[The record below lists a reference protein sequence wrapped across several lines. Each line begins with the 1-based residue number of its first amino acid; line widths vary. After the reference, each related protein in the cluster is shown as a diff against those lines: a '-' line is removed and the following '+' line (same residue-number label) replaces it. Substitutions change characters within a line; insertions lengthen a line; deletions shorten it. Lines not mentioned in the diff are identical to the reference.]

1 MPPAGTA
8 AFGVSGSL
16 PEVCRELS
24 GIPKTRTSESP
35 KTASTQDFPNYSHLL
50 SGRSQGR
57 DLAMHVTYRSYLT
70 AGVAALG
77 AGAIALAPVQPIPN
91 HLALAQDKAVA
102 TLAVNLASTIDPIT
116 PWVDTFETSLENIKA
131 LIAFNASDPA
141 PLIRT
146 IVANQLTYLQAL
158 PDFQFIGESIVNNI
172 QTFFQSP
179 WWNSEGAPIIN
190 GTLASD
196 YISGT
201 QTVSGLTVLYNN
213 QRSIYNVVAP
223 LLAAQG
229 PEWLQ
234 PVLEFTAT
242 PYSAKA
248 IGLLSPLLS
257 SVVQLTRS
265 FTAVGQYFQDG
276 DVIGAINELINIPA
290 NVTNAS
296 LNGAG
301 LLDLTEVVKNIVPPA
316 IAALITSFGAN
327 LGGLISPPV
336 PYDGSLT
343 NANRPPTVYTA
354 GTLFDVVQTNAVGGL
369 AQTTGLPVG
378 WVESVIGVKQFVA
391 KNLLVAPPTATAAV
405 TPKAAASSEDAA
417 PIVDVPVVADA
428 PEAPPAVTDVPDEVD
443 SVAPVAN
450 EARQSAEAPA
460 PRAVSAP
467 GARKSAAAG
476 NDTGS
481 ARASHK
487 GVRGKHTR

>member
-1 MPPAGTA
+1 
-8 AFGVSGSL
+8 
-16 PEVCRELS
+16 
-24 GIPKTRTSESP
+24 
-35 KTASTQDFPNYSHLL
+35 
-50 SGRSQGR
+50 
-57 DLAMHVTYRSYLT
+57 MHVTYRSYLT

-102 TLAVNLASTIDPIT
+102 TLAVNLASSIDPIT
-116 PWVDTFETSLENIKA
+116 PWVDTFETSLDNIKT
-131 LIAFNASDPA
+131 LIAFYASDPF

-146 IVANQLTYLQAL
+146 IGANQLTYLQAL
-158 PDFQFIGESIVNNI
+158 PDFQFIGQSILNTI

-179 WWNSEGAPIIN
+179 WWNSEGTPIIN
-190 GTLASD
+190 GTLASE

-213 QRSIYNVVAP
+213 QRSIYSVVAP

-316 IAALITSFGAN
+316 IASLITSFGVN

-336 PYDGSLT
+336 PYNGSLT
-343 NANRPPTVYTA
+343 NAKNPPTVYTG

-378 WVESVIGVKQFVA
+378 WVESVIGTSQFVA

-405 TPKAAASSEDAA
+405 TPKAAASSEDPA
-417 PIVDVPVVADA
+417 PVVDVPVVADA
-428 PEAPPAVTDVPDEVD
+428 PEAPPAVTDVPGEVESAAPDEVD
-443 SVAPVAN
+443 SAAPVEN